1 MPVHSA
7 PTPNPNAM
15 KFVVGVP
22 VGGPSTFVR
31 GAETDQAF
39 VTELLEIEGVA
50 SMFMTA
56 DFVTIT
62 KAPGS
67 SWETITPLALSI
79 LEGQFSG

>member
-1 MPVHSA
+1 MPVQPA

-15 KFVVGVP
+15 KFGVGVP

-31 GAETDQAF
+31 GSEPEEVF
-39 VTELLEIEGVA
+39 VKELLGIEGVA

-62 KAPGS
+62 KTPSS
-67 SWETITPLALSI
+67 SWDTITPLAVSI
-79 LEGQFSG
+79 LEGQFGG